1 MATPSAPINATTN
14 ATAKGTV
21 VFVQGEAFLRD
32 AAGKLTAI
40 KPGDPVGEG
49 QVIVTGPDSVVEL
62 QLATG
67 AKVSV
72 GADRELLLN
81 DDFFATT
88 VPERSEN
95 VISSQGAEADKI
107 IQALNSGKD
116 PFEGI
121 EDPAAGLAGGG
132 LGDQTHDF
140 VRLVRVLEE
149 VTPLAFAYS
158 STSDGID
165 FLPLN
170 AGAATPTTTTIANN
184 PPVATPDPAVS
195 ATEDTPV
202 SFPVL
207 GNDTDAD
214 GDPLTVTGATASNGT
229 VTVNPDGSLSYKPNP
244 DFHGT
249 DTVTYTISDGKGGTA
264 TTTVTINVAPVND
277 PPVAVADTAT
287 TREDTPVTVAVLGN
301 DTDVD
306 GDTLTVTGA
315 TVDPAK
321 GSVTVN
327 PDRTLTFTPA
337 TNVNGPVTITYTIA
351 DGKGGTTTGTA
362 TIDITPVN
370 DPATISAGTGS
381 VKEDTPAQTTT
392 SGTLAITDPDAGEA
406 AFQPQANT
414 AGAYGSFTIAADGA
428 WSYTLDN
435 TKPVVQALKEGET
448 HTETFTVQSIDGT
461 PTTVTISVVG
471 TNDGPVANPDTASTN
486 EDTPVT
492 FAVLGNDT
500 DPDGDPLTVT
510 GATVDPA
517 KGTVT
522 VNPDGTLTFNP
533 AANVNG
539 PVTVTYTIA
548 DGKGGTTTGIAT
560 IDVAPQPDNAV
571 LGTGAGTVKED
582 TPAQTTA
589 SGTLTITDPDAG
601 EAAFQPQTNVA
612 GTYGSFTIA
621 ADGEWSYTIDNTK
634 PVVQALKE
642 GETKT
647 ETFTVQSIDGTPTT
661 VTITV
666 VGTNDGPVANPD
678 TASTNEDT
686 PVTFAVLGND
696 ADPDGDTLTVTGAT
710 VDPAKGSVTVNPD
723 GTLSFT
729 PAANVNGPVTV
740 TYTIAD
746 GKGGTTTATAT
757 VNIAPLNDDPLAR
770 NDVNGLVKTDSLPAT
785 GNVITNPAGIDTDVD
800 GDTLTVT
807 TVAGAPVSGATVI
820 TGLFG
825 TLTIQADG
833 QYSYIQ
839 DTTNPAVT
847 GLIPGATLQDSF
859 AYTVEDGHG
868 GSANAVLTINIAGA
882 NTPPVASP
890 DTASTDEDKPVTFA
904 VLGNDTDPEGD
915 TLTVTGATV
924 DPAKGTV
931 TVNPDGTLSFTPAT
945 NVNGPVT
952 ITYTIAD
959 GKGGTTTGTATVN
972 IAPQPDS
979 ATLGTGSGTVKEDTR
994 AQSSTSGTL
1003 TITDPDAGESTF
1015 KPQTS
1020 VAGTYGSF
1028 SIATNGAWTY
1038 DIDNTRPNVQALKEG
1053 ETKTETFTVQSADGT
1068 PTTVTITVVGTND
1081 GPVAQPDTATTEED
1095 KPVTFAVL
1103 GNDTDPDSDPLTV
1116 TGASVDPTKGTV
1128 TVNPDGTLSFTPA
1141 ANVNGPVTVTYTIS
1155 DGHGGITTGTATIN
1169 VTPLPDNAVMSAGTG
1184 SVKEDTPA
1192 QSSASGTLTITDPDA
1207 GEAAFRP
1214 QTNVAGT
1221 YGTFSV
1227 AANGAWTYD
1236 IDNTRPNVQALK
1248 EGETRTETITVQ
1260 SVDGTPT
1267 TVTITVV
1274 GTNDGPVANPD
1285 TASTNEDVPVTFA
1298 VLGNDS
1304 DPDGDTLTVT
1314 GATVDPAKGTVTVN
1328 PDGTLRFVPANNVNG
1343 PVTVTY
1349 TIADGHGGTTT
1360 GTATINVAP
1369 VNDPATISS
1378 GVGSV
1383 QEDTTLI
1390 AKGVLT
1396 ITDPDT
1402 GESAFQ
1408 AQTGTPGTF
1417 GAFSIDASG
1426 NWTYTLDNGNP
1437 VVQALTT
1444 GDSRTETFTVR
1455 GVDGTPSTVVVTI
1468 LGTNEVIGAP
1478 GLGVVKEDNPITADG
1493 KLTASGG
1500 ASFVPQPATPGT
1512 YGSLTLNP
1520 DGSWTYTLDNASN
1533 LVQSLGDG
1541 QTRIETFPVALSD
1554 GTTSTITI
1562 TVVGT
1567 NDPAIVTPGLG
1578 TVVEDTQ
1585 LTTGGTLVM
1594 TDADAGETGF
1604 RPQPVV
1610 AGLYGVFALDT
1621 AGNWTYT
1628 LNNANPTVQALGVG
1642 ETLTETFPVATLD
1655 GTPSTVTVTI
1665 QGTNDGPIA
1674 LPDTA
1679 ATNEDVPV
1687 TFAVLGNDS
1696 DPDGDVL
1703 TVTGAT
1709 VDPTKGTV
1717 TVNPDGTLTF
1727 TPASNV
1733 NGPVTITYTISDGHG
1748 GTTTTTATVNIAPI
1762 ADPAILGTGTGTV
1775 KEDTPA
1781 QTTASGTLSIID
1793 PDAGQATFQP
1803 QTNVA
1808 GTYGTFSVATT
1819 GAWTYAIDNTKPNV
1833 QALKE
1838 GESKTETFTV
1848 QSIDG
1853 TTTTVTIN
1861 VVGTNDGPVASPDT
1875 ASTNEDV
1882 PVTFAVLGND
1892 SDPDGDVL
1900 TVTGATVDPT
1910 KGTVTVNPD
1919 GTLSFTPAANVNGPV
1934 AITYTIADGHGGTTT
1949 ATATVNIAPIAD
1961 PAILGTGTGTVKEDT
1976 PAQNTASGTLS
1987 IVDPDAGQAAFQPQT
2002 NVAGAYGTFSVATI
2016 GAWTYTVDNTK
2027 PVVQALK
2034 EGETKTETFTVQSV
2048 DGTPTTVTINVV
2060 GTNDGPVANN
2070 DTAST
2075 NEDVPVTFAVLGNDS
2090 DPDGDTVTVTGATVD
2105 PTKGT
2110 VTVNPDGTLTF
2121 NPAANVN
2128 GPVAITYTISDG
2140 HGGTTTAT
2148 ATVNIAPI
2156 ADPAI
2161 LGTGTG
2167 TVKEDTPAQTTAS
2180 GTLSIVDPDA
2190 GQAAFQPQTNVAGTY
2205 GTFSVATTGAWT
2217 YTVDNTKPVVQAL
2230 KEGETHTETFTV
2242 QSVDG
2247 TTTTVTINVVGTND
2261 GPVASPDTA
2270 STNEDVPVTFAV
2282 LGNDADPDG
2291 DTLTVTGATVDPTK
2305 GTVVVNPDGTLS
2317 FTPAANVNGPVTITY
2332 TITDGHG
2339 GTTTATAT
2347 VNIAPIADPAILG
2360 TGTGTV
2366 KEDTPAQTSATGT
2379 LSIVDP
2385 DAGQAAFQ
2393 PQTNVAGTYGTFSVA
2408 TTGAWTY
2415 TVDNTKPNV
2424 QALKEGETKTETFT
2438 VQSIDGTTT
2447 TVTINVVGTNDGPVA
2462 SPDTASTNEDVPV
2475 TFAVLGNDSDP
2486 DGDTVTVT
2494 GATVDPTKGTVT
2506 VNPDGTLSFT
2516 PAANVNG
2523 PVAITYTIAD
2533 GHGGTTTAT
2542 ATVNIAPIAD
2552 PAILGTG
2559 TGTVK
2564 EDTPAQTSAS
2574 GTLSII
2580 DPDAGQAAFQPQTN
2594 VAGTYGTFS
2603 VATTGAWTYTVDNT
2617 KPNVQA
2623 LKEGETKTETF
2634 TVQSVDGTTTTV
2646 TINVVGTNDGPVANN
2661 DTATTKEDT
2670 PVTFAVLGNDGDP
2683 DGDTLT
2689 VIGATVDPSL
2699 GTVVVN
2705 PDGTLTLTFKPAIN
2719 YNGPVEI
2726 QYTISDGHGGTA
2738 TAIATVTVEPMPDT
2752 AILGTGA
2759 GTVQED
2765 TPAQTTATGTLT
2777 IIDPDAGE
2785 AVFQPQTNVAGTYGT
2800 FSVGAGGAWIYT
2812 IDNSLPAVQALKET
2826 DSKLEVFT
2834 VKSAD
2839 GTETTVTITVKG
2851 TNDGPVA
2858 QPDTA
2863 TTNEDVPVT
2872 FAVLG
2877 NDSDPDGDTVTVTGA
2892 TVDPTKGTVT
2902 VNPDGTLTFN
2912 PAANVNGPVTVTYT
2926 ISDGHG
2932 GTTTGTA
2939 TVNVA
2944 PQPDNAVLGS
2954 GTGTVKEDT
2963 PTQATATGTLS
2974 IVDPDAGQAAFQ
2986 PQTNTAGTYGS
2997 FSVAASGAWTY
3008 AIDNTKPVV
3017 QALKEGETKTETFT
3031 VQSIDGTTT
3040 TVTITVVGTNDGPV
3054 ANPDTASTNEDVPVT
3069 FAVLGNDS
3077 DPDGDTLT
3085 VTGATVDPTKG
3096 TVTVNPDGTLTFT
3109 PAANVNGPVTI
3120 TYTITDG
3127 HGGTTTT
3134 TATVNIAPI
3143 ADPAILGSGTGT
3155 VKEDTPAQTTASGT
3169 LSIVDPDA
3177 GQAAFQPQTNTA
3189 GTYGSFSVAASGA
3202 WTYAIDNTKP
3212 VVQALKEGESK
3223 TETFTVQ
3230 SIDGTT
3236 TTVTINVVGTN
3247 DGPVANPDTA
3257 ATNEDTPVT
3266 FAVLGNDSDPDGDTV
3281 TVTGATVDP
3290 TKGTVTVN
3298 PDGTL
3303 TFTPATNVSG
3313 QVVISYTIS
3322 DGHGGTSTS
3331 TATIVVAPVNDA
3343 PVAVADTNTTTEDTP
3358 ITSTAPGVLAND
3370 TDPDSPT
3377 LTVTGALVGTTG
3389 TFSAV
3394 SGAGLTLAGTYGT
3407 LVIHTDGSYTYTPG
3421 AAAQALNTG
3430 TTVQDVFSYRAS
3442 DGALTST
3449 ATLTINVTG
3458 ANDAAQIN
3466 GPLAGSVK
3474 EDTAG
3479 QLVASNSLFVTDVDN
3494 PAAFNPATVTG
3505 TYGTFSINAAGDWTY
3520 TLNNSAANVQ
3530 ALKEGD
3536 TRVET
3541 FTVSTVDGTTRAIT
3555 IDVLG
3560 TNERPTVTAASATGS
3575 EDPAAPIAISLGG
3588 ADVDGTVTQLTIADL
3603 PAHGTLYRDAAMTQP
3618 IAAGATLSGAT
3629 GTVYF
3634 KPDANWNG
3642 NTSFHYTA
3650 TDNNGGVSTQGTASI
3665 GVTAVNDAPVAA
3677 NDVGSVLEDGT
3688 LTVTAANGL
3697 ITSTA
3702 NPAGTDTDVDSASL
3716 TVTQI
3721 RTGAEAATGT
3731 AGTIGTALA
3740 GTYGTLTLQGDGSYV
3755 YIANKAAALAAGVTA
3770 TDVFTYRVSDGSL
3783 SDTAE
3788 LRITVTGTNDTP
3800 VTVGTLPNVSGVDA
3814 SGVSIPTASGFSDP
3828 DSGDVLHYTA
3838 TNLPAG
3844 LTIDPNTGNIT
3855 GTLGAGASQG
3865 GPYSIVVTATDGS
3878 GASVS
3883 QTFQLTVTNPA
3894 PTAVA
3899 DTLAV
3904 SENLSAGG
3912 NVVTGVGIG
3921 GDRADSDPD
3930 GDTLT
3935 VTRIGTGT
3943 ATPATAVT
3951 AAGTSVVGAH
3961 GTLVIHTD
3969 GSYTY
3974 TATDNTLQAGE
3985 HATDVFSYTVSD
3997 GQGGTAT
4004 TTLTVDVTGT
4014 NDAPVI
4020 GGTALGNVTED
4031 GTQTA
4036 SGTLTITD
4044 ADAGQSG
4051 FVAKSIGGTYGSLT
4065 IDASGNWTYTLNNGA
4080 ANVQGLKQGQQVVD
4094 RINVTTLDGTTREI
4108 AITVTGTND
4117 APVVGTGTATV
4128 SEEGLTN
4135 GASDNFG
4142 TSDTTNLTTAGGVI
4156 SVSDVDGNTLTATLT
4171 PPPVDLTSGGMSI
4184 SWTGAGTGT
4193 LIGSAG
4199 GVEIIRATI
4208 AADGTYTVKLSGPVD
4223 HPDKTT
4229 EDVRTINFGVNVSDG
4244 VTTTTSTLTV
4254 NVEDDAPIA
4263 SAATQAIAVAPA
4275 DTNLLIMLDTSASM
4289 TLKDGVGGTTRLSSA
4304 ISALNTLLDSYD
4316 SFGEVRV
4323 RLVTFNS
4330 SAREIGST
4338 WFTVAEAKAQLA
4350 KITATGGTNYD
4361 SAIAAGEAAFTTAG
4375 KLASGQNIAYFLSD
4389 GQPNL
4394 GTEIGTTDETGW
4406 KSYLQTNQITSFAL
4420 GMGVAAIQSYLDPI
4434 AYNGV
4439 TRTNLDGQVISDF
4452 NQLSSALQ
4460 ATVPTPAAGEILS
4473 GGLLGGTSAFG
4484 ADGGHIQS
4492 ITVDGVTYTY
4502 NDSASGSITVTGGT
4516 SHGTFNTATQQLS
4529 VTTAAGGTLVVNMS
4543 SGSYTYT
4550 PIATVSAII
4559 HDGFGFTLI
4568 DKDGDTAASTVDFNI
4583 SRSAENVLTATATT
4597 SAIATGNLGLTGEFY
4612 GYNDTTSS
4620 TNTRVH
4626 ADDTRYG
4633 NLDHISDMVG
4643 IIDGRSGQTIVGTYN
4658 AATAAGADA
4667 TFSADKLDYGFGYT
4681 TGITTA
4687 GAVNGNLGNNPT
4699 QPGSNLAINSGALYN
4714 FLRGGTTGADTTEL
4728 KTTTGIGYTT
4738 DSGLRMVG
4746 LVNLDGG
4753 SYDIRVTAD
4762 DGFRLNI
4769 AGKTVAM
4776 FDDIQSPTT
4785 RVYSGVSLASGL
4797 QPIEL
4802 LYWEQGG
4809 NARLRVE
4816 VKLSSEA
4823 DTAYKTLGT
4832 DDFAL
4837 FTPTSAPTL
4846 SALQDIIEDPS
4857 QNGRWLVRT
4866 GAQLDGSTGN
4876 DDITGTDGRDILTG
4890 GAGNDIIRGGAGAD
4904 LIGGGSGNDTL
4915 TGGLG
4920 SDTFKWSLGDAGT
4933 TAKPAVDAITD
4944 FDKGVT
4950 GSASSG
4956 GDILDLR
4963 DLLQGESHTGNA
4975 TGNLGNY
4982 LHFEKSGADTVV
4994 HVSTN
4999 GGYTGGTFVAGATDQ
5014 KIVLQGVD
5022 LTNSGALSTDAQIIQ
5037 DLLTKGKL
5045 SAD

>member
-740 TYTIAD
+740 TYTI
-746 GKGGTTTATAT
+746 
-757 VNIAPLNDDPLAR
+757 
-770 NDVNGLVKTDSLPAT
+770 
-785 GNVITNPAGIDTDVD
+785 
-800 GDTLTVT
+800 
-807 TVAGAPVSGATVI
+807 
-820 TGLFG
+820 
-825 TLTIQADG
+825 
-833 QYSYIQ
+833 
-839 DTTNPAVT
+839 
-847 GLIPGATLQDSF
+847 
-859 AYTVEDGHG
+859 
-868 GSANAVLTINIAGA
+868 
-882 NTPPVASP
+882 
-890 DTASTDEDKPVTFA
+890 
-904 VLGNDTDPEGD
+904 
-915 TLTVTGATV
+915 
-924 DPAKGTV
+924 
-931 TVNPDGTLSFTPAT
+931 
-945 NVNGPVT
+945 
-952 ITYTIAD
+952 
-959 GKGGTTTGTATVN
+959 
-972 IAPQPDS
+972 
-979 ATLGTGSGTVKEDTR
+979 
-994 AQSSTSGTL
+994 
-1003 TITDPDAGESTF
+1003 
-1015 KPQTS
+1015 
-1020 VAGTYGSF
+1020 
-1028 SIATNGAWTY
+1028 
-1038 DIDNTRPNVQALKEG
+1038 
-1053 ETKTETFTVQSADGT
+1053 
-1068 PTTVTITVVGTND
+1068 
-1081 GPVAQPDTATTEED
+1081 
-1095 KPVTFAVL
+1095 
-1103 GNDTDPDSDPLTV
+1103 
-1116 TGASVDPTKGTV
+1116 
-1128 TVNPDGTLSFTPA
+1128 
-1141 ANVNGPVTVTYTIS
+1141 S

-1853 TTTTVTIN
+1853 TPTTVTIN

-2016 GAWTYTVDNTK
+2016 
-2027 PVVQALK
+2027 
-2034 EGETKTETFTVQSV
+2034 
-2048 DGTPTTVTINVV
+2048 
-2060 GTNDGPVANN
+2060 
-2070 DTAST
+2070 
-2075 NEDVPVTFAVLGNDS
+2075 
-2090 DPDGDTVTVTGATVD
+2090 
-2105 PTKGT
+2105 
-2110 VTVNPDGTLTF
+2110 
-2121 NPAANVN
+2121 
-2128 GPVAITYTISDG
+2128 
-2140 HGGTTTAT
+2140 
-2148 ATVNIAPI
+2148 
-2156 ADPAI
+2156 
-2161 LGTGTG
+2161 
-2167 TVKEDTPAQTTAS
+2167 
-2180 GTLSIVDPDA
+2180 
-2190 GQAAFQPQTNVAGTY
+2190 
-2205 GTFSVATTGAWT
+2205 GAWT

-2438 VQSIDGTTT
+2438 VQSVDGTPT

-2462 SPDTASTNEDVPV
+2462 NNDTASTNEDVPV

-2506 VNPDGTLSFT
+2506 VNPDGTLTFN

-2523 PVAITYTIAD
+2523 PVAITYTISD

-2863 TTNEDVPVT
+2863 TTNEDV
-2872 FAVLG
+2872 
-2877 NDSDPDGDTVTVTGA
+2877 
-2892 TVDPTKGTVT
+2892 
-2902 VNPDGTLTFN
+2902 
-2912 PAANVNGPVTVTYT
+2912 
-2926 ISDGHG
+2926 
-2932 GTTTGTA
+2932 
-2939 TVNVA
+2939 
-2944 PQPDNAVLGS
+2944 
-2954 GTGTVKEDT
+2954 
-2963 PTQATATGTLS
+2963 
-2974 IVDPDAGQAAFQ
+2974 
-2986 PQTNTAGTYGS
+2986 
-2997 FSVAASGAWTY
+2997 
-3008 AIDNTKPVV
+3008 
-3017 QALKEGETKTETFT
+3017 
-3031 VQSIDGTTT
+3031 
-3040 TVTITVVGTNDGPV
+3040 
-3054 ANPDTASTNEDVPVT
+3054 
-3069 FAVLGNDS
+3069 
-3077 DPDGDTLT
+3077 
-3085 VTGATVDPTKG
+3085 
-3096 TVTVNPDGTLTFT
+3096 
-3109 PAANVNGPVTI
+3109 
-3120 TYTITDG
+3120 
-3127 HGGTTTT
+3127 
-3134 TATVNIAPI
+3134 
-3143 ADPAILGSGTGT
+3143 
-3155 VKEDTPAQTTASGT
+3155 
-3169 LSIVDPDA
+3169 
-3177 GQAAFQPQTNTA
+3177 
-3189 GTYGSFSVAASGA
+3189 
-3202 WTYAIDNTKP
+3202 
-3212 VVQALKEGESK
+3212 
-3223 TETFTVQ
+3223 
-3230 SIDGTT
+3230 
-3236 TTVTINVVGTN
+3236 
-3247 DGPVANPDTA
+3247 
-3257 ATNEDTPVT
+3257 PVT

>member
-522 VNPDGTLTFNP
+522 VNPDGTLTFN
-533 AANVNG
+533 
-539 PVTVTYTIA
+539 
-548 DGKGGTTTGIAT
+548 
-560 IDVAPQPDNAV
+560 
-571 LGTGAGTVKED
+571 
-582 TPAQTTA
+582 
-589 SGTLTITDPDAG
+589 
-601 EAAFQPQTNVA
+601 
-612 GTYGSFTIA
+612 
-621 ADGEWSYTIDNTK
+621 
-634 PVVQALKE
+634 
-642 GETKT
+642 
-647 ETFTVQSIDGTPTT
+647 
-661 VTITV
+661 
-666 VGTNDGPVANPD
+666 
-678 TASTNEDT
+678 
-686 PVTFAVLGND
+686 
-696 ADPDGDTLTVTGAT
+696 
-710 VDPAKGSVTVNPD
+710 
-723 GTLSFT
+723 

-1819 GAWTYAIDNTKPNV
+1819 GAWTYAIDNTKPVV

-2167 TVKEDTPAQTTAS
+2167 TVKEDTPAQT
-2180 GTLSIVDPDA
+2180 
-2190 GQAAFQPQTNVAGTY
+2190 
-2205 GTFSVATTGAWT
+2205 
-2217 YTVDNTKPVVQAL
+2217 
-2230 KEGETHTETFTV
+2230 
-2242 QSVDG
+2242 
-2247 TTTTVTINVVGTND
+2247 
-2261 GPVASPDTA
+2261 
-2270 STNEDVPVTFAV
+2270 
-2282 LGNDADPDG
+2282 
-2291 DTLTVTGATVDPTK
+2291 
-2305 GTVVVNPDGTLS
+2305 
-2317 FTPAANVNGPVTITY
+2317 
-2332 TITDGHG
+2332 
-2339 GTTTATAT
+2339 
-2347 VNIAPIADPAILG
+2347 
-2360 TGTGTV
+2360 
-2366 KEDTPAQTSATGT
+2366 
-2379 LSIVDP
+2379 
-2385 DAGQAAFQ
+2385 
-2393 PQTNVAGTYGTFSVA
+2393 
-2408 TTGAWTY
+2408 
-2415 TVDNTKPNV
+2415 
-2424 QALKEGETKTETFT
+2424 
-2438 VQSIDGTTT
+2438 
-2447 TVTINVVGTNDGPVA
+2447 
-2462 SPDTASTNEDVPV
+2462 
-2475 TFAVLGNDSDP
+2475 
-2486 DGDTVTVT
+2486 
-2494 GATVDPTKGTVT
+2494 
-2506 VNPDGTLSFT
+2506 
-2516 PAANVNG
+2516 
-2523 PVAITYTIAD
+2523 
-2533 GHGGTTTAT
+2533 
-2542 ATVNIAPIAD
+2542 
-2552 PAILGTG
+2552 
-2559 TGTVK
+2559 
-2564 EDTPAQTSAS
+2564 SAS

-2863 TTNEDVPVT
+2863 TTNEDV
-2872 FAVLG
+2872 
-2877 NDSDPDGDTVTVTGA
+2877 
-2892 TVDPTKGTVT
+2892 
-2902 VNPDGTLTFN
+2902 
-2912 PAANVNGPVTVTYT
+2912 
-2926 ISDGHG
+2926 
-2932 GTTTGTA
+2932 
-2939 TVNVA
+2939 
-2944 PQPDNAVLGS
+2944 
-2954 GTGTVKEDT
+2954 
-2963 PTQATATGTLS
+2963 
-2974 IVDPDAGQAAFQ
+2974 
-2986 PQTNTAGTYGS
+2986 
-2997 FSVAASGAWTY
+2997 
-3008 AIDNTKPVV
+3008 
-3017 QALKEGETKTETFT
+3017 
-3031 VQSIDGTTT
+3031 
-3040 TVTITVVGTNDGPV
+3040 
-3054 ANPDTASTNEDVPVT
+3054 
-3069 FAVLGNDS
+3069 
-3077 DPDGDTLT
+3077 
-3085 VTGATVDPTKG
+3085 
-3096 TVTVNPDGTLTFT
+3096 
-3109 PAANVNGPVTI
+3109 
-3120 TYTITDG
+3120 
-3127 HGGTTTT
+3127 
-3134 TATVNIAPI
+3134 
-3143 ADPAILGSGTGT
+3143 
-3155 VKEDTPAQTTASGT
+3155 
-3169 LSIVDPDA
+3169 
-3177 GQAAFQPQTNTA
+3177 
-3189 GTYGSFSVAASGA
+3189 
-3202 WTYAIDNTKP
+3202 
-3212 VVQALKEGESK
+3212 
-3223 TETFTVQ
+3223 
-3230 SIDGTT
+3230 
-3236 TTVTINVVGTN
+3236 
-3247 DGPVANPDTA
+3247 
-3257 ATNEDTPVT
+3257 PVT

>member
-327 PDRTLTFTPA
+327 PDGTLTFTPA
-337 TNVNGPVTITYTIA
+337 TNVNGPVTITYTID
-351 DGKGGTTTGTA
+351 DGKGGTTTATA
-362 TIDITPVN
+362 TVNIAPVN
-370 DPATISAGTGS
+370 DPATVSAGAGS
-381 VKEDTPAQTTT
+381 VKEDTPAQSTT

-406 AFQPQANT
+406 AFQPQTNT
-414 AGAYGSFTIAADGA
+414 AGTYGSFTIAADGA

-435 TKPVVQALKEGET
+435 TKPNVQALKEGET
-448 HTETFTVQSIDGT
+448 RTETFTVQSIDGT

-471 TNDGPVANPDTASTN
+471 TNDGPVANPDTAATN
-486 EDTPVT
+486 EDTPIT

-533 AANVNG
+533 AANING
-539 PVTVTYTIA
+539 PVTITYTIA
-548 DGKGGTTTGIAT
+548 DGKGGGTTGIAT
-560 IDVAPQPDNAV
+560 INVAPQPDNAV

-612 GTYGSFTIA
+612 GTYGSFSVAATGAWSYAIDNTKPNVQALKEGETHTETFTVQSIDGTPTTVTITVVGTNDGPVANPDTAATNEDTPVTFAVLGNDTDPDGDPLTVTGATVDPAKGTVTVNPDGTLSFTPAANVNGPVTVTYTIA
-621 ADGEWSYTIDNTK
+621 DGKGGTTTGIATINVAPQPDNAVLGTGAGTVKEDTPAQTTASGTLTITDPDAGEAAFQPQTNVAGAYGSFNVAASGAWTYAIDNTK

-642 GETKT
+642 GETHT
-647 ETFTVQSIDGTPTT
+647 EIFSVQSIDGTPTT

-696 ADPDGDTLTVTGAT
+696 TDPDGDTLTVTGAT
-710 VDPAKGSVTVNPD
+710 VDPTKGTVVVNPD

-740 TYTIAD
+740 TYTITD

-847 GLIPGATLQDSF
+847 GLVPGATLQDSF

-915 TLTVTGATV
+915 ALTVTGATV
-924 DPAKGTV
+924 DPTKGTV

-979 ATLGTGSGTVKEDTR
+979 ATLGTGSGTVKEDTP
-994 AQSSTSGTL
+994 AQSSASGTL

-1020 VAGTYGSF
+1020 VAGSYGSF

-1116 TGASVDPTKGTV
+1116 TGASVDPTKGSV
-1128 TVNPDGTLSFTPA
+1128 TVNPDGTLSFSPA

-1155 DGHGGITTGTATIN
+1155 DGHGGTTTGTATIN

-1184 SVKEDTPA
+1184 TVKEDTPA

-1207 GEAAFRP
+1207 GEAAFQP

-1236 IDNTRPNVQALK
+1236 IDNTRPTVQALK
-1248 EGETRTETITVQ
+1248 EGETRTETLTVQ

-1396 ITDPDT
+1396 ITDPDA

-1437 VVQALTT
+1437 VVQALAT

-1520 DGSWTYTLDNASN
+1520 DGSWTYTLNNASN

-1696 DPDGDVL
+1696 DPDGDTVTVTGATVDPTKGTVVVNPDGTLTFNPAANVNGPVAITYTIADGHGGTTTATATVNIAPIADPAILGTGTGTVKEDTPAQTSASGTLSIVDPDAGQAAFQPQTNTAGTYGSFSVAASGAWTYAIDNTKPVVQALKEGETKTETFTVQSIDGTPTTVTINVVGTNDGPVANPDTASTNEDVPVTFAVLGNDSDPDGDTL

-1717 TVNPDGTLTF
+1717 TVNPDGTLSF
-1727 TPASNV
+1727 TPAANV
-1733 NGPVTITYTISDGHG
+1733 NGPVTITYTIADGHG
-1748 GTTTTTATVNIAPI
+1748 GTTTATATVNIAPI

-1793 PDAGQATFQP
+1793 PDAGQAAFQP

-1819 GAWTYAIDNTKPNV
+1819 GAWTYTVDNTKPVV

-1853 TTTTVTIN
+1853 TPTTVTIN
-1861 VVGTNDGPVASPDT
+1861 VVGTNDGPVANPDT

-1892 SDPDGDVL
+1892 SDPDGDTL

-1910 KGTVTVNPD
+1910 KGTVSVNPD

-1976 PAQNTASGTLS
+1976 PAQTTATGTLS

-2002 NVAGAYGTFSVATI
+2002 NVAGTYGTFSVATT

-2034 EGETKTETFTVQSV
+2034 EGETRTETFTVQSI
-2048 DGTPTTVTINVV
+2048 DGTTTTVTINVV
-2060 GTNDGPVANN
+2060 GTNDGPVANP

-2090 DPDGDTVTVTGATVD
+2090 DPDGDSLTVTGATVD

-2128 GPVAITYTISDG
+2128 GPVTITYTISDG

-2230 KEGETHTETFTV
+2230 KEGETR
-2242 QSVDG
+2242 
-2247 TTTTVTINVVGTND
+2247 
-2261 GPVASPDTA
+2261 
-2270 STNEDVPVTFAV
+2270 
-2282 LGNDADPDG
+2282 
-2291 DTLTVTGATVDPTK
+2291 
-2305 GTVVVNPDGTLS
+2305 
-2317 FTPAANVNGPVTITY
+2317 
-2332 TITDGHG
+2332 
-2339 GTTTATAT
+2339 
-2347 VNIAPIADPAILG
+2347 
-2360 TGTGTV
+2360 
-2366 KEDTPAQTSATGT
+2366 
-2379 LSIVDP
+2379 
-2385 DAGQAAFQ
+2385 
-2393 PQTNVAGTYGTFSVA
+2393 
-2408 TTGAWTY
+2408 
-2415 TVDNTKPNV
+2415 
-2424 QALKEGETKTETFT
+2424 TETFT
-2438 VQSIDGTTT
+2438 VQSIDGT
-2447 TVTINVVGTNDGPVA
+2447 P
-2462 SPDTASTNEDVPV
+2462 
-2475 TFAVLGNDSDP
+2475 
-2486 DGDTVTVT
+2486 
-2494 GATVDPTKGTVT
+2494 
-2506 VNPDGTLSFT
+2506 
-2516 PAANVNG
+2516 
-2523 PVAITYTIAD
+2523 
-2533 GHGGTTTAT
+2533 
-2542 ATVNIAPIAD
+2542 
-2552 PAILGTG
+2552 
-2559 TGTVK
+2559 
-2564 EDTPAQTSAS
+2564 
-2574 GTLSII
+2574 
-2580 DPDAGQAAFQPQTN
+2580 
-2594 VAGTYGTFS
+2594 
-2603 VATTGAWTYTVDNT
+2603 
-2617 KPNVQA
+2617 
-2623 LKEGETKTETF
+2623 
-2634 TVQSVDGTTTTV
+2634 TTV

-2705 PDGTLTLTFKPAIN
+2705 PDGTLTLTFKPAID

-2800 FSVGAGGAWIYT
+2800 FSVGTGGAWIYT

-2863 TTNEDVPVT
+2863 TTNEDTPVT

-2944 PQPDNAVLGS
+2944 PQPDNAVLGT

-2963 PTQATATGTLS
+2963 PAQTTATGTLS

-2986 PQTNTAGTYGS
+2986 PQTNVAGTYGT
-2997 FSVAASGAWTY
+2997 FSVATTGAWTY
-3008 AIDNTKPVV
+3008 TVDNTKPIV
-3017 QALKEGETKTETFT
+3017 QALKEGET
-3031 VQSIDGTTT
+3031 
-3040 TVTITVVGTNDGPV
+3040 
-3054 ANPDTASTNEDVPVT
+3054 
-3069 FAVLGNDS
+3069 
-3077 DPDGDTLT
+3077 
-3085 VTGATVDPTKG
+3085 
-3096 TVTVNPDGTLTFT
+3096 
-3109 PAANVNGPVTI
+3109 
-3120 TYTITDG
+3120 
-3127 HGGTTTT
+3127 
-3134 TATVNIAPI
+3134 
-3143 ADPAILGSGTGT
+3143 
-3155 VKEDTPAQTTASGT
+3155 
-3169 LSIVDPDA
+3169 
-3177 GQAAFQPQTNTA
+3177 
-3189 GTYGSFSVAASGA
+3189 
-3202 WTYAIDNTKP
+3202 
-3212 VVQALKEGESK
+3212 K

-3247 DGPVANPDTA
+3247 DGPVANPNTA
-3257 ATNEDTPVT
+3257 STSEDVPVT
-3266 FAVLGNDSDPDGDTV
+3266 FAVLGNDTDPDGDTLV
-3281 TVTGATVDP
+3281 VTGASVDP
-3290 TKGTVTVN
+3290 AKGTVTVN

-3322 DGHGGTSTS
+3322 DGHGGTSSS
-3331 TATIVVAPVNDA
+3331 TATILVAAVNDA
-3343 PVAVADTNTTTEDTP
+3343 PVALADTNTTTEDTP

-3505 TYGTFSINAAGDWTY
+3505 TYGSFSINAAGDWTY
-3520 TLNNSAANVQ
+3520 TLNNSAPNVQ

-3560 TNERPTVTAASATGS
+3560 TNERPAVTAASATGS

-3844 LTIDPNTGNIT
+3844 LTIDPTTGVIT

-3894 PTAVA
+3894 PTAAA

-3943 ATPATAVT
+3943 GTPATAVT

-4550 PIATVSAII
+4550 PIATVSNTI

-4904 LIGGGSGNDTL
+4904 LISGGSGNDTL